1 MLSLTVTELRRKL
14 PAYLRR
20 VEEGESF
27 LITVHGR
34 TVARLVPQQEAARA
48 AYARLV
54 ALRPASWLEPVMH
67 FERLSMISS
76 GHDTKHISQR
86 RER

>member
-1 MLSLTVTELRRKL
+1 MICVTVTELRRKL

-34 TVARLVPQQEAARA
+34 AVARLIPEQEAAQA
-48 AYARLV
+48 AYARMV
-54 ALRPASWLEPVMH
+54 ALRPASWVGDVITPVDVTWDA
-67 FERLSMISS
+67 EAL
-76 GHDTKHISQR
+76 D
-86 RER
+86 

>member
-27 LITVHGR
+27 LVTVHGR
-34 TVARLVPQQEAARA
+34 AVARLIPEQEAAQA

-54 ALRPASWLEPVMH
+54 ALRPASWPGDVITPLDVTWNAEPP
-67 FERLSMISS
+67 
-76 GHDTKHISQR
+76 D
-86 RER
+86 